1 MIPVAV
7 PISEGGPGGAG
18 AAPPATS
25 RWFYG
30 SSRLSAAVP
39 LHDAVESLARRPYLP
54 DVKADSA
61 FAIRYINQGIATDVD
76 PVVALR
82 VELIGLN

>member
-1 MIPVAV
+1 MA
-7 PISEGGPGGAG
+7 
-18 AAPPATS
+18 
-25 RWFYG
+25 
-30 SSRLSAAVP
+30 LS
-39 LHDAVESLARRPYLP
+39 LGRRSYFP